1 MKQLVSMLLKDKEL
15 ASKIKVTMLQVI
27 KSDEFREEL
36 KQELMVQAREEI
48 WEMLR
53 DDPEVFDSITESIH
67 EEFKKM
73 LIRKLDLEE

>member
-53 DDPEVFDSITESIH
+53 DDPEVFDSITESIN